1 MGDPLLEMAH
11 VFEMRQRGRRAL
23 EEGNKKEDLQ
33 GLFQQQSATS
43 FSPASLMVYSSDTHT
58 HRQGLSPGEDVSKS
72 PYYCTVRT
80 WRCVYKATNAAQV
93 LQRSGTKGFSVFCLV
108 IIQM

>member
-58 HRQGLSPGEDVSKS
+58 QAGTFSGRRRFKISLLLHSEDMEM
-72 PYYCTVRT
+72 
-80 WRCVYKATNAAQV
+80 
-93 LQRSGTKGFSVFCLV
+93 CL
-108 IIQM
+108 